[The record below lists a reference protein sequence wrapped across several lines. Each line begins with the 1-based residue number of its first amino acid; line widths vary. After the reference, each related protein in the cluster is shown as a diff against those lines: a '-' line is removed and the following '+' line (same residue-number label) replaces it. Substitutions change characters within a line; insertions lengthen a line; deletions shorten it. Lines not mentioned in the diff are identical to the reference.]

1 MTHQICKANYLFIQ
15 CVLPFTSAK
24 HGEPEESERE
34 TLSDFWLVIDMYTF
48 ENVGFSKTVNT
59 TKYLICADCEI
70 GPIGFVN
77 LEDKTKHYIALSR
90 VKHQ

>member
-1 MTHQICKANYLFIQ
+1 M
-15 CVLPFTSAK
+15 
-24 HGEPEESERE
+24 PEESERE
-34 TLSDFWLVIDMYTF
+34 SLSQFWLVIDMYTF
-48 ENVGFSKTVNT
+48 ENVGFSKNVNT

-77 LEDKTKHYIALSR
+77 LDDKVKHYVALSR

>member
-1 MTHQICKANYLFIQ
+1 M
-15 CVLPFTSAK
+15 PFASAK

-34 TLSDFWLVIDMYTF
+34 TLTQFWLVIDMFTF

-77 LEDKTKHYIALSR
+77 LEDRTKHYIALSR
-90 VKHQ
+90 VKHE